1 MSTSLSEPPVL
12 VGGAGVARTKAE
24 FIRYF
29 AASAGALCVD
39 TGLYRL
45 CLQAGIAYQWAALI
59 GFGAGAVV
67 AYVASVAW
75 VFESRT
81 IRRATLEF
89 GLFVAIGV
97 AGLLLT
103 EALLWLQVER
113 WGLPPFWSKA
123 GAAGVV
129 FIFNFA
135 VRKTLLFGGRR
146 AQAEGKQA
154 PDGAGRRP

>member
-1 MSTSLSEPPVL
+1 MSKSPSDPTVL
-12 VGGAGVARTKAE
+12 VRGARAARRLAE

-45 CLQAGIAYQWAALI
+45 GLQAGIAYQWAALI

-75 VFESRT
+75 VFEART

-103 EALLWLQVER
+103 EALLWLQIER
-113 WGLPPFWSKA
+113 WGLPPLWSKA

-135 VRKTLLFGGRR
+135 VRKTLLFGPR
-146 AQAEGKQA
+146 QVSAEPMPA
-154 PDGAGRRP
+154 AAGSVRGS